1 MPETLFYWLIG
12 IGLAFDLFGCIGL
25 VRLPDVYNRAQA
37 ATKCVT
43 LGTCM
48 ILIGTAG
55 LAFFVGDV
63 NWPMGIKAILCAA
76 FILLTSPVGA
86 HAICR
91 GAYISGVPLWRGSVE
106 DAFIE
111 RGNQI
116 RRDQT
121 KEGPVQGE
129 EAEAS

>member
-1 MPETLFYWLIG
+1 MLDTVFYWVIG
-12 IGLAFDLFGCIGL
+12 VGLAFDLFGCIGL

-48 ILIGTAG
+48 ILVGTAG
-55 LAFFVGDV
+55 LGFAGANF
-63 NWPMGIKAILCAA
+63 PMGVKALLCAA

-91 GAYISGVPLWRGSVE
+91 GAYLSGVPLWDGSVE
-106 DAFIE
+106 DAFVD
-111 RGNQI
+111 RAKDI
-116 RRDQT
+116 RASRPAE
-121 KEGPVQGE
+121 EGPVEGE
-129 EAEAS
+129 EAETA